1 MCCADADV
9 ENRNLDWQF
18 HSSTTSRSPSPFR
31 PRRLPMVCLII
42 KAQLSLHSR
51 GESGWCSDVTSIHGA
66 RRHAGV
72 RLLPLPDDRSSGMYY
87 SQPDRKRPQFSARHG
102 A

>member
-1 MCCADADV
+1 VCCADV
-9 ENRNLDWQF
+9 ENRNLDWPF

-42 KAQLSLHSR
+42 KAPLSLHSR

-66 RRHAGV
+66 WRHAGI
-72 RLLPLPDDRSSGMYY
+72 RLFLPGDRSSGMYY
-87 SQPDRKRPQFSARHG
+87 IQPDVKRPQFSPRHG
-102 A
+102 T